1 MRELNETEL
10 ARLQNI
16 AEDLK
21 KKLIKSEGT
30 HSPKSS
36 VQWLLLLLLQNLEED
51 LARKLIKLQA
61 FILKSTLDN
70 EF

>member
-1 MRELNETEL
+1 M
-10 ARLQNI
+10 I
-16 AEDLK
+16 F
-21 KKLIKSEGT
+21 
-30 HSPKSS
+30 
-36 VQWLLLLLLQNLEED
+36 LLLQNLEED

>member
-36 VQWLLLLLLQNLEED
+36 VQ
-51 LARKLIKLQA
+51 
-61 FILKSTLDN
+61 
-70 EF
+70 